1 MIKSLWIPVY
11 RNRGVNM
18 ITMPERIDI
27 EQTHN
32 DTESAIRTIDSEI
45 ETINKLKETLS
56 DGSLTRALDL
66 MQKARG
72 RIIITGMGK
81 SGHIGKKIAASLAST
96 GTPSFF
102 VHPAEAS
109 HGDLGMITEDDV
121 VIAISNSGESKE
133 LIDILNYC
141 KRFGIALISIT
152 KNPESSLGKA
162 GDIVLKLPN
171 NGEACPLGLAP
182 TSSTTATLVLGD
194 ILTIG
199 MIERNGFSKTD
210 FNDRHP
216 GGKLG
221 SILQRVSDLMHS
233 GEEMPILEECTNMQ
247 SALLE
252 MTSKRLGCVGFVNQT
267 GELTGILTD
276 GDLRRCLSP
285 KILEEKASN
294 LMTKNPKTISKD
306 ALASEALKIMHEKKI
321 TNLFVLENNKPIGVI
336 HIHDLLNNGVA

>member
-1 MIKSLWIPVY
+1 METLLETVSVQESLDK
-11 RNRGVNM
+11 NC
-18 ITMPERIDI
+18 
-27 EQTHN
+27 
-32 DTESAIRTIDSEI
+32 AIQ
-45 ETINKLKETLS
+45 TINNEIDTIIKLR
-56 DGSLTRALDL
+56 DSLGKSYTQALNA
-66 MQKARG
+66 MQNAKG

-109 HGDLGMITEDDV
+109 HGDLGMITNDDV

-133 LIDILNYC
+133 LVDVLNYC
-141 KRFGIALISIT
+141 KRFDITLISIT
-152 KNPESSLGKA
+152 KNPNSSLGKA
-162 GDIVLKLPN
+162 GDIILQLPN

-194 ILTIG
+194 ILTAGLIQ
-199 MIERNGFSKTD
+199 RRGFTKTD

-221 SILQRVSDLMHS
+221 SILQKVSDLMHTDS
-233 GEEMPILEECTNMQ
+233 AMPILDENADMQ
-247 SALLE
+247 RVLLE
-252 MTSKRLGCVGFVNQT
+252 MTSKRLGCVGFVNNL

-276 GDLRRCLSP
+276 GDLRRCLSAQ
-285 KILEEKASN
+285 ILEEKAMN
-294 LMTKNPKTISKD
+294 IMTKNPKTISKD
-306 ALASEALKIMHEKKI
+306 ILASEAMKIMHDRKI
-321 TNLFVLENNKPIGVI
+321 TNIFVVEDNIPIGVI

>member
-1 MIKSLWIPVY
+1 MSATIQQSQKELD
-11 RNRGVNM
+11 RL
-18 ITMPERIDI
+18 
-27 EQTHN
+27 
-32 DTESAIRTIDSEI
+32 SAIRTIDTEI
-45 ETINKLKETLS
+45 KTIEELKHSL
-56 DGSLTRALDL
+56 DADSLTKALDL
-66 MQKARG
+66 MQNSKG

-133 LIDILNYC
+133 LVDILNYC
-141 KRFGIALISIT
+141 KRFGITLIAIT

-162 GDIVLKLPN
+162 GDVVLALPN

-182 TSSTTATLVLGD
+182 TNSTTATLVLGD

-199 MIERNGFSKTD
+199 MIERKGFSKED

-221 SILQRVSDLMHS
+221 AILKRVSDLMHT
-233 GEEMPILEECTNMQ
+233 GQEMPILDENANMQ
-247 SALLE
+247 AVLLE
-252 MTSKRLGCVGFVNQT
+252 MTSKRLGCVGFINQS
-267 GELTGILTD
+267 GILTGILTD
-276 GDLRRCLSP
+276 GDLRRCLSS
-285 KILEEKASN
+285 KILEEKAVD
-294 LMTKNPKTISKD
+294 LMTRNPKTISPD
-306 ALASEALKIMHEKKI
+306 AMTAEALKIMHDKKI
-321 TNLFVLENNKPIGVI
+321 TNLFVVENSKPVGVI

>member
-1 MIKSLWIPVY
+1 MALDMQQSQLDLD
-11 RNRGVNM
+11 
-18 ITMPERIDI
+18 RI
-27 EQTHN
+27 
-32 DTESAIRTIDSEI
+32 SAIKTIESEI
-45 ETINKLKETLS
+45 DTINRLKES
-56 DGSLTRALDL
+56 VKAENLTKALDF
-66 MQKARG
+66 MQNSKG

-81 SGHIGKKIAASLAST
+81 SGHIGRKIAASLAST

-121 VIAISNSGESKE
+121 VIAISNSGESRE

-141 KRFGIALISIT
+141 KRFGIKLIAIT
-152 KNPESSLGKA
+152 KNSESSLGKA
-162 GDIVLKLPN
+162 GDVVLELPN

-199 MIERNGFSKTD
+199 MIERKGFSKED

-221 SILQRVSDLMHS
+221 SILKRVSDLMHV
-233 GEEMPILEECTNMQ
+233 GQEMPILDENTNMQ
-247 SALLE
+247 AVLLE
-252 MTSKRLGCVGFVNQT
+252 MTSKRLGCVGFVNQA
-267 GELTGILTD
+267 GDLTGILTD
-276 GDLRRCLSP
+276 GDLRRCLSAQ
-285 KILEEKASN
+285 ILEEKAVD
-294 LMTKNPKTISKD
+294 LMTRNPKTISPN
-306 ALASEALKIMHEKKI
+306 AMTAEALKIMHDKKI
-321 TNLFVLENNKPIGVI
+321 TNLFVVENAKPIGVI

>member
-1 MIKSLWIPVY
+1 
-11 RNRGVNM
+11 M
-18 ITMPERIDI
+18 ITMLEKNETI
-27 EQTHN
+27 QSNN
-32 DTESAIRTIDSEI
+32 DMNSAIRTIESEV
-45 ETINKLKETLS
+45 ETIYKLKETLA
-56 DGSLTRALDL
+56 DGSLTKALEL
-66 MQKARG
+66 MQQAKG

-109 HGDLGMITEDDV
+109 HGDLGMITENDV

-133 LIDILNYC
+133 LLDILNYC
-141 KRFGIALISIT
+141 KRFGISLISIT

-162 GDIVLKLPN
+162 GDVILRLPN

-194 ILTIG
+194 ILTVG
-199 MIERNGFSKTD
+199 MIERNGFSKSD

-233 GEEMPILEECTNMQ
+233 GEDMPILDEQSNMQ
-247 SALLE
+247 TTLLE
-252 MTSKRLGCVGFVNQT
+252 MTSKRLGCVGFINAN
-267 GELTGILTD
+267 GELTGMLTD
-276 GDLRRCLSP
+276 GDLRRCLSS
-285 KILEEKASN
+285 KILEETAIN

-306 ALASEALKIMHEKKI
+306 AMASEALKIMHDKKI
-321 TNLFVLENNKPIGVI
+321 TNLFVVENKKPIGVI

>member
-1 MIKSLWIPVY
+1 MTAVLESQISL
-11 RNRGVNM
+11 
-18 ITMPERIDI
+18 DK
-27 EQTHN
+27 
-32 DTESAIRTIDSEI
+32 DCAIRTINREIDTIIKLRDSLDE
-45 ETINKLKETLS
+45 
-56 DGSLTRALDL
+56 SLTVALDV
-66 MQKARG
+66 MQNARG

-121 VIAISNSGESKE
+121 VVAISNSGESKE
-133 LIDILNYC
+133 LVDILNYC
-141 KRFGIALISIT
+141 KRFGIKLISIT

-194 ILTIG
+194 VLTAG
-199 MIERNGFSKTD
+199 LIERKCFTKSD
-210 FNDRHP
+210 FNARHP

-221 SILQRVSDLMHS
+221 SILQKVSDLMHT
-233 GEEMPILEECTNMQ
+233 GAEMPILEENSDMQ
-247 SALLE
+247 HVLLE
-252 MTSKRLGCVGFVNQT
+252 MTSKRLGCVGFINSN
-267 GELTGILTD
+267 GELTGMLTD

-285 KILEEKASN
+285 QILEEKALN
-294 LMTKNPKTISKD
+294 LMTKNPKTITKD
-306 ALASEALKIMHEKKI
+306 IMASEAIKIMHDKKI
-321 TNLFVLENNKPIGVI
+321 TNIFVVENGRPVGVI

>member
-1 MIKSLWIPVY
+1 MSATIQQSQKELD
-11 RNRGVNM
+11 RL
-18 ITMPERIDI
+18 
-27 EQTHN
+27 
-32 DTESAIRTIDSEI
+32 SAIRTIDTEI
-45 ETINKLKETLS
+45 KTIEELKHSL
-56 DGSLTRALDL
+56 DADSLTKALDL
-66 MQKARG
+66 MQNSKG

-133 LIDILNYC
+133 LVDILNYC
-141 KRFGIALISIT
+141 KRFGITLIAIT

-162 GDIVLKLPN
+162 GDVVLALPN

-182 TSSTTATLVLGD
+182 TNSTTATLVLGD

-199 MIERNGFSKTD
+199 MIERKGFSKED

-221 SILQRVSDLMHS
+221 AILKRVSDLMHT
-233 GEEMPILEECTNMQ
+233 GQEMPILDENANMQ
-247 SALLE
+247 AVLLE
-252 MTSKRLGCVGFVNQT
+252 MTSKCLGCVGFINQS
-267 GELTGILTD
+267 GVLTGILTD
-276 GDLRRCLSP
+276 GDLRRCLSS
-285 KILEEKASN
+285 KILEEKAVD
-294 LMTKNPKTISKD
+294 LMTRNPKTISPD
-306 ALASEALKIMHEKKI
+306 AMIAEALKIMHDKKI
-321 TNLFVLENNKPIGVI
+321 TNLFVVENSKPVGVI

>member
-1 MIKSLWIPVY
+1 MTVTLEKPNAIQLLK
-11 RNRGVNM
+11 
-18 ITMPERIDI
+18 DK
-27 EQTHN
+27 
-32 DTESAIRTIDSEI
+32 DCAIRTVDMEIDTLE
-45 ETINKLKETLS
+45 KLKSGLGE
-56 DGSLTRALDL
+56 SLTVALDA
-66 MQKARG
+66 MQSAKG

-133 LIDILNYC
+133 LVDILNYC
-141 KRFGIALISIT
+141 KRFGIKLIAIT

-162 GDIVLKLPN
+162 GDIVLTLPN

-194 ILTIG
+194 ILTTC
-199 MIERNGFSKTD
+199 MIERKGFTKED
-210 FNDRHP
+210 FNNRHP

-221 SILQRVSDLMHS
+221 SILQKVSDLMHK
-233 GEEMPILEECTNMQ
+233 GDEMPILSEKSGMRD
-247 SALLE
+247 ALLE
-252 MTSKRLGCVGFVNQT
+252 MTTKRLGCVGFINET
-267 GELTGILTD
+267 GELTGMLTD

-285 KILEEKASN
+285 QVLDKCAGE
-294 LMTKNPKTISKD
+294 LMTKNPKTITKD
-306 ALASEALKIMHEKKI
+306 AMASFAMKIMHDKKI
-321 TNLFVLENNKPIGVI
+321 TNLFVLENKKPVGII
-336 HIHDLLNNGVA
+336 HIHDLLNNGVV

>member
-1 MIKSLWIPVY
+1 MI
-11 RNRGVNM
+11 
-18 ITMPERIDI
+18 
-27 EQTHN
+27 
-32 DTESAIRTIDSEI
+32 DTIKQSQLELDRESAKRTIASEI
-45 ETINKLKETLS
+45 ETIKELEKSLSAEALTKTL
-56 DGSLTRALDL
+56 DF
-66 MQKARG
+66 MQNSKG

-121 VIAISNSGESKE
+121 VIAISNSGESRE

-141 KRFGIALISIT
+141 KRFGITLIAIT

-162 GDIVLKLPN
+162 GDVVLELPN

-182 TSSTTATLVLGD
+182 TNSTTATLVLGD

-199 MIERNGFSKTD
+199 MIERKGFSKSD

-221 SILQRVSDLMHS
+221 SILKRVSDLMHT
-233 GEEMPILEECTNMQ
+233 GDEMPILEENSNMQ
-247 SALLE
+247 AVLLE
-252 MTSKRLGCVGFVNQT
+252 MTSKRLGCVGFINQQ
-267 GELTGILTD
+267 GELTGMLTD
-276 GDLRRCLSP
+276 GDLRRCLTP
-285 KILEEKASN
+285 TILEKKAN
-294 LMTKNPKTISKD
+294 EVMTRNPKTISPE
-306 ALASEALKIMHEKKI
+306 AMTAEALKIMHDKKI
-321 TNLFVLENNKPIGVI
+321 TNLFVLEDKKPIGVI

>member
-1 MIKSLWIPVY
+1 MTALVQQSQMEKDKL
-11 RNRGVNM
+11 
-18 ITMPERIDI
+18 
-27 EQTHN
+27 
-32 DTESAIRTIDSEI
+32 SAIKTIDSEI
-45 ETINKLKETLS
+45 AAINRLKDSLKEE
-56 DGSLTRALDL
+56 SLTKALDF
-66 MQKARG
+66 MQNSKG

-121 VIAISNSGESKE
+121 VIAISNSGESRE

-141 KRFGIALISIT
+141 KRFGIKLIAIT

-162 GDIVLKLPN
+162 GDVVLELPN

-194 ILTIG
+194 ILTVG
-199 MIERNGFSKTD
+199 MIERKGFSKED

-221 SILQRVSDLMHS
+221 SILKRVSDLMHT
-233 GEEMPILEECTNMQ
+233 GQEMPIVDENSNMQ
-247 SALLE
+247 AVLLE
-252 MTSKRLGCVGFVNQT
+252 MTSKRLGCVGFINLQ

-276 GDLRRCLSP
+276 GDLRRCLSA
-285 KILEEKASN
+285 KILEEKAID
-294 LMTKNPKTISKD
+294 LMTKNPKTISPN
-306 ALASEALKIMHEKKI
+306 AMTAEALKLMHDKKI
-321 TNLFVLENNKPIGVI
+321 TNLFVVENKRPVGVI